1 MLITELIDTLNDMH
15 SEFGNLEVLVIDEDG
30 NEFDLLPEDI
40 SADEDERICLLGID
54 CGSNA

>member
-1 MLITELIDTLNDMH
+1 MH